1 MIALDGSLVKLKTA
15 RVLKGLSIAQLAER
29 SKVAQRTILL
39 LEHGGTDTPRPN
51 TVRKLADALEVD
63 PREVDEFRAALGL
76 D

>member
-1 MIALDGSLVKLKTA
+1 MIALNGSLVKLKTA

-29 SKVAQRTILL
+29 AAVAQRTILL

-51 TVRKLADALEVD
+51 TVRKLAEALEVD

>member
-15 RVLKGLSIAQLAER
+15 RVLKGMSIAQLAER

-76 D
+76 E

>member
-1 MIALDGSLVKLKTA
+1 VIALDGSLVKLKTA

>member
-1 MIALDGSLVKLKTA
+1 VIALDGSLVKLKTA

-29 SKVAQRTILL
+29 SKVAQRTIML